1 MTVTTESAWT
11 HRFTHNKKQITVSMT
26 APYSP
31 SDAGK
36 NKIAS
41 GTLYLVETPKMKITK
56 PTWGLGVIAE
66 ASFVVTGLSFDVS
79 FSIGWTFDA
88 RYPERVKNPH
98 TMKDIVITS
107 MTIGTHNGITKDRLE
122 QVPAGKLLSAAMRAS
137 AVRVVHYPANYDGPS
152 LAFSGFTTTTSS
164 KGKWEVAGHTSKD
177 VPDGFA
183 KGLTGHTDQF
193 DKDAQLRRVAEIVK
207 ASRPNRQT
215 FDVQSTL
222 HCTDRHARRLIQQ
235 ARDAGYL
242 PPLKPTDKRTRKAS
256 Q

>member
-1 MTVTTESAWT
+1 
-11 HRFTHNKKQITVSMT
+11 MT

-88 RYPERVKNPH
+88 RYPERFENPH

-122 QVPAGKLLSAAMRAS
+122 QVPAGKLLSAAMRAG
-137 AVRVVHYPANYDGPS
+137 AVRVVHYPANYNGPS
-152 LAFSGFTTTTSS
+152 LAHSGFTTTTDSE
-164 KGKWEVAGHTSKD
+164 GEWEVVGHTSED

-183 KGLTGHTDQF
+183 KALTGQTDVF
-193 DKDAQLRRVAEIVK
+193 DKLQLVAETVSK
-207 ASRPNRQT
+207 ALPNRAT
-215 FDVQSTL
+215 HDVMTVIGCSE
-222 HCTDRHARRLIQQ
+222 RHARRLIQQ

-242 PPLKPTDKRTRKAS
+242 PPLEPTDKRTRKAS